1 MPHAVFGTFGVSL
14 IVETQKFLK
23 THVQDERLYTKWVMY
38 LNNMLR
44 PRHKM
49 LSTLML
55 YSTTK
60 CQSRCKHCSIWQKPV
75 EHLSFKDIREIMRSK
90 CLSQHT
96 VVGLEGG
103 EFLLHPEADVIMEW
117 FKENHPNYTLLSN
130 CLNPQK
136 VIDAVRKFHPAHLYV
151 SLDGDKETYKSMRG
165 CNGHDKVIEVVKAVR
180 DEVPVSLMFCLS
192 PWNSFSDMRYVIEV
206 AKEYDIDVRIG
217 IYGTM
222 DFFDTTAELLSVD
235 FENYIQD
242 IPQNIHDTEENFDFV
257 ALYEEWRNGN
267 LKLRCQSIFSE
278 LVIHSNGDVPLCQ
291 NLDVKLG
298 NIHTH
303 SLDDIFNSRFAHKE
317 QCRYS
322 KECNAC
328 WINFH
333 RKYDLILL
341 RNLERFLPKKL
352 IQVVYGKYQWTN
364 NVNETYRE
372 YINRINS

>member
-1 MPHAVFGTFGVSL
+1 MVKTMSHAVFRTFGVSL

-23 THVQDERLYTKWVMY
+23 TNVQDKRLYTKWGYVPQQYVTSSAQDAEYANVVFHNKMPIPLQAL
-38 LNNMLR
+38 LNLA
-44 PRHKM
+44 
-49 LSTLML
+49 
-55 YSTTK
+55 
-60 CQSRCKHCSIWQKPV
+60 KPV

-180 DEVPVSLMFCLS
+180 DEVPISLMFCLS

-235 FENYIQD
+235 FENYIQN
-242 IPQNIHDTEENFDFV
+242 IPQNIHDTKENFDFV

-267 LKLRCQSIFSE
+267 IRLRCQSIFSE

-341 RNLERFLPKKL
+341 RNLERFLPKSLFKSFME
-352 IQVVYGKYQWTN
+352 N
-364 NVNETYRE
+364 
-372 YINRINS
+372 INGQTTLMKHIGNT

>member
-1 MPHAVFGTFGVSL
+1 MSHAVFRTFGVSL

-60 CQSRCKHCSIWQKPV
+60 CQSHCKHCSIWQKPV

-103 EFLLHPEADVIMEW
+103 EFLLHPEADVILEW

-180 DEVPVSLMFCLS
+180 DEVPISLMFCLS

>member
-1 MPHAVFGTFGVSL
+1 
-14 IVETQKFLK
+14 
-23 THVQDERLYTKWVMY
+23 
-38 LNNMLR
+38 
-44 PRHKM
+44 
-49 LSTLML
+49 
-55 YSTTK
+55 
-60 CQSRCKHCSIWQKPV
+60 
-75 EHLSFKDIREIMRSK
+75 MRSK
-90 CLSQHT
+90 CISQHT

-180 DEVPVSLMFCLS
+180 DEVPISLMFCLS

-235 FENYIQD
+235 FENYIQN

-267 LKLRCQSIFSE
+267 LKLR
-278 LVIHSNGDVPLCQ
+278 
-291 NLDVKLG
+291 
-298 NIHTH
+298 
-303 SLDDIFNSRFAHKE
+303 
-317 QCRYS
+317 
-322 KECNAC
+322 
-328 WINFH
+328 
-333 RKYDLILL
+333 
-341 RNLERFLPKKL
+341 
-352 IQVVYGKYQWTN
+352 
-364 NVNETYRE
+364 
-372 YINRINS
+372 